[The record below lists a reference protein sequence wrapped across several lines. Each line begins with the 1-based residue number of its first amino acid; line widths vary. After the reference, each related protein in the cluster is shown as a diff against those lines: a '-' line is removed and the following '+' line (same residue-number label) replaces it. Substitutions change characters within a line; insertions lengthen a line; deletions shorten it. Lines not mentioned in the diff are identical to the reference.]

1 MEVAKFNYGA
11 ANKILTV
18 KKKISSLYT
27 ILLQHY
33 GPQGWWP
40 GDTPL
45 EVAVGAILTQNT
57 NWQNVALA
65 IKRLK
70 EAGLLTARA
79 LQDLPEV
86 ELAEY
91 IRPAGYYNIKARRL
105 KNFLNLLFSSYGGD
119 MAEMAAA
126 PLEFLRPELLGV
138 KGIGPETADSI
149 LLYGLEK
156 PTFVVDAYTYR
167 ILSRHGLA
175 PDSCSYEELQALFME
190 VLPPDTALYQEY
202 HALLVQTGKECCRP
216 RPRCSCCPLQ
226 GFNDL
231 P

>member
-1 MEVAKFNYGA
+1 MKQ
-11 ANKILTV
+11 
-18 KKKISSLYT
+18 KISDLYNS
-27 ILLQHY
+27 LLQHY

-86 ELAEY
+86 ELADY

-105 KNFLNLLFSSYGGD
+105 KNFLNFLFSNYRGD
-119 MAEMAAA
+119 MAVMAAA
-126 PLEFLRPELLGV
+126 PLELLRPALLAV

-156 PTFVVDAYTYR
+156 PTFVVDAYTFR

-175 PDSCSYEELQALFME
+175 SDPCSYEELQALFME
-190 VLPPDTALYQEY
+190 VLPRDTALYQEY

-216 RPRCSCCPLQ
+216 RPRCPTCPLA
-226 GFNDL
+226 GFDQIDSN
-231 P
+231 

>member
-1 MEVAKFNYGA
+1 VN
-11 ANKILTV
+11 
-18 KKKISSLYT
+18 KKITSLYSRLHHT
-27 ILLQHY
+27 Y

-57 NWQNVALA
+57 NWKNVALA
-65 IKRLK
+65 IERLK
-70 EAGLLTARA
+70 EAGLLTAEA
-79 LQDLPEV
+79 LFELPEA

-105 KNFLNLLFSSYGGD
+105 KNFLNFLFARYDGSMEG
-119 MAEMAAA
+119 MAAA
-126 PLEFLRPELLGV
+126 PLEHLRPELLAV

-156 PTFVVDAYTYR
+156 PTFVVDAYTFR

-175 PDSCSYEELQALFME
+175 ADPCSYEELQAIFMGA
-190 VLPPDTALYQEY
+190 LPPETALYQEY
-202 HALLVQTGKECCRP
+202 HALLVQTGKDCCRP
-216 RPRCSCCPLQ
+216 QPRCSVCPLA
-226 GFNDL
+226 GFNNL

>member
-1 MEVAKFNYGA
+1 VN
-11 ANKILTV
+11 NKISL
-18 KKKISSLYT
+18 LYT
-27 ILLQHY
+27 ILLDHY

-65 IKRLK
+65 INRLK
-70 EAGLLTARA
+70 TAGLLTAEA
-79 LQDLPEV
+79 LQELPEG
-86 ELAEY
+86 ELADH

-105 KNFLNLLFSSYGGD
+105 KNFLNLLFINYGGS
-119 MAEMAAA
+119 MIAMSGAQ
-126 PLEFLRPELLGV
+126 LERLRPELLAV

-156 PTFVVDAYTYR
+156 PTFVVDAYTFR

-175 PDSCSYEELQALFME
+175 ADPCSYDELQAIFMAA
-190 VLPPDTALYQEY
+190 LPPETSLYQEY
-202 HALLVQTGKECCRP
+202 HALLVQTGKACCRP
-216 RPRCSCCPLQ
+216 QPRCASCPLQ

>member
-1 MEVAKFNYGA
+1 MP
-11 ANKILTV
+11 
-18 KKKISSLYT
+18 KKMSDLYA

-70 EAGLLTARA
+70 EARLLTARA

-86 ELAEY
+86 ELADY

-105 KNFLNLLFSSYGGD
+105 KNFLNFLFSNYRGD
-119 MAEMAAA
+119 MAAMAAA
-126 PLEFLRPELLGV
+126 PLELLRPALLAV

-156 PTFVVDAYTYR
+156 PTFVVDAYTFR

-175 PDSCSYEELQALFME
+175 SDPCSYEELRALFME
-190 VLPPDTALYQEY
+190 VLPQDTALYQEY

-216 RPRCSCCPLQ
+216 RPRCPTCPLA
-226 GFNDL
+226 GFDQIDSN
-231 P
+231 

>member
-1 MEVAKFNYGA
+1 
-11 ANKILTV
+11 V
-18 KKKISSLYT
+18 KKKITLLYN
-27 ILLQHY
+27 LLHQHY

-57 NWQNVALA
+57 NWRNVALA
-65 IKRLK
+65 IDRLK
-70 EAGLLTARA
+70 EAGLLTANA
-79 LQDLPEV
+79 LYKLPATA
-86 ELAEY
+86 LAEY
-91 IRPAGYYNIKARRL
+91 IRPAGYYNIKANRL
-105 KNFLNLLFSSYGGD
+105 KNFLDLLFSNYGGS
-119 MAEMAAA
+119 MAAMA
-126 PLEFLRPELLGV
+126 CANLELLRPELLDV

-156 PTFVVDAYTYR
+156 PTFVVDAYTFR

-175 PDSCSYEELQALFME
+175 PDPCSYEELQSIFLE
-190 VLPPDTALYQEY
+190 VLPQETEIY
-202 HALLVQTGKECCRP
+202 KEFHALLVKTGKACCRP
-216 RPRCSCCPLQ
+216 QPRCADCPLA

>member
-1 MEVAKFNYGA
+1 MN
-11 ANKILTV
+11 
-18 KKKISSLYT
+18 KKISILYT

-65 IKRLK
+65 IDRLK
-70 EAGLLTARA
+70 AAGLLTASA
-79 LQDLPEV
+79 LYELPEA
-86 ELAEY
+86 ELAAY

-105 KNFLNLLFSSYGGD
+105 KNFLNLLVADYGGS
-119 MAEMAAA
+119 MEQMAAA
-126 PLEFLRPELLGV
+126 PLKMLRPQLLAV

-156 PTFVVDAYTYR
+156 LTFVVDAYTYR
-167 ILSRHGLA
+167 ILSRHDLA
-175 PDSCSYEELQALFME
+175 ADPCSYEELQAIFTE
-190 VLPPDTALYQEY
+190 VLPPEIPLYQEY
-202 HALLVQTGKECCRP
+202 HALLVQTGKDYCRP
-216 RPRCSCCPLQ
+216 RPRCADCPLA
-226 GFNDL
+226 GFNNR

>member
-1 MEVAKFNYGA
+1 MISDCNVN
-11 ANKILTV
+11 
-18 KKKISSLYT
+18 KKITNLYD
-27 ILLQHY
+27 ILFRHY

-57 NWQNVALA
+57 NWKNVALA
-65 IKRLK
+65 LDRLK
-70 EAGLLTARA
+70 EAGLLTAPA
-79 LQDLPEV
+79 LYELPEL
-86 ELAEY
+86 ELAAY

-105 KNFLNLLFSSYGGD
+105 KNFLNLLFNNYGGSIAA
-119 MAEMAAA
+119 MALA
-126 PLEFLRPELLGV
+126 PLERLRPELLAV

-156 PTFVVDAYTYR
+156 STFVVDAYTYR

-175 PDSCSYEELQALFME
+175 VDPCSYEELQAIFME
-190 VLPPDTALYQEY
+190 VLPPETALYQEY
-202 HALLVQTGKECCRP
+202 HALLVQTGKEYCRP
-216 RPRCSCCPLQ
+216 RPRCAVCPLA
-226 GFNDL
+226 GFNNL

>member
-1 MEVAKFNYGA
+1 VN
-11 ANKILTV
+11 
-18 KKKISSLYT
+18 KKINLLYT
-27 ILLQHY
+27 ILLDHY

-57 NWQNVALA
+57 NWKNVALA
-65 IKRLK
+65 IDRLK
-70 EAGLLTARA
+70 EAGLLTAPA
-79 LQDLPEV
+79 LHELPEAA
-86 ELAEY
+86 LADY

-105 KNFLNLLFSSYGGD
+105 NNFLDFLFNRYDGS
-119 MAEMAAA
+119 MAVMAAA
-126 PLEFLRPELLGV
+126 PLDLLRPELLAV

-156 PTFVVDAYTYR
+156 PTFVVDAYTFR

-175 PDSCSYEELQALFME
+175 PETISYEELQAIFME
-190 VLPPDTALYQEY
+190 VVPPETALYQEY
-202 HALLVQTGKECCRP
+202 HALLVQTGKEYCRP
-216 RPRCSCCPLQ
+216 KPRCAACPLKN
-226 GFNDL
+226 FSDE

>member
-1 MEVAKFNYGA
+1 MD
-11 ANKILTV
+11 
-18 KKKISSLYT
+18 KKITNLYN
-27 ILLQHY
+27 ILHHHY

-57 NWQNVALA
+57 NWKNVALA
-65 IKRLK
+65 IDRLK
-70 EAGLLTARA
+70 QADLLTAKA
-79 LQDLPEV
+79 LFELPEA

-105 KNFLNLLFSSYGGD
+105 KNFLNLLFSSYDGSMEG
-119 MAEMAAA
+119 MAAA
-126 PLEFLRPELLGV
+126 PLEQLRPELLAV
-138 KGIGPETADSI
+138 KGIGLETADSI

-156 PTFVVDAYTYR
+156 PTFVVDTYTYR

-175 PDSCSYEELQALFME
+175 ADPCSYEELQAIFME
-190 VLPPDTALYQEY
+190 ALPPKTALYQEY
-202 HALLVQTGKECCRP
+202 HALLVQTGKDCCRP
-216 RPRCSCCPLQ
+216 RPRCSACPLA
-226 GFNDL
+226 GFNNL

>member
-1 MEVAKFNYGA
+1 MKQ
-11 ANKILTV
+11 
-18 KKKISSLYT
+18 KISDLYNS
-27 ILLQHY
+27 LLQHY

-86 ELAEY
+86 ELADY

-105 KNFLNLLFSSYGGD
+105 KNFLNFLFSNYRGD
-119 MAEMAAA
+119 MAAMAAA
-126 PLEFLRPELLGV
+126 PLELLRPALLAV

-156 PTFVVDAYTYR
+156 PTFVVDAYTFR

-175 PDSCSYEELQALFME
+175 SDPCSYEELRALFME
-190 VLPPDTALYQEY
+190 VLPQDTALYQEY

-216 RPRCSCCPLQ
+216 RPRCPNCPLA
-226 GFNDL
+226 GFNQIDSN
-231 P
+231 

>member
-1 MEVAKFNYGA
+1 MR
-11 ANKILTV
+11 NKIHL
-18 KKKISSLYT
+18 LYS

-65 IKRLK
+65 IDRLK
-70 EAGLLTARA
+70 EAGLLTAGA
-79 LQDLPEV
+79 LQELPEMA
-86 ELAEY
+86 LAEY

-105 KNFLNLLFSSYGGD
+105 KNFLNFLFDSYGGS
-119 MAEMAAA
+119 MEAMAAA
-126 PLEFLRPELLGV
+126 PLELLRPELLAV

-156 PTFVVDAYTYR
+156 PTFVVDAYTFR

-175 PDSCSYEELQALFME
+175 AEPSTYEELQALFMAA
-190 VLPPDTALYQEY
+190 VPPETALYQEY
-202 HALLVQTGKECCRP
+202 HALLVQTGKDYCRP
-216 RPRCSCCPLQ
+216 KPRCAACPLAD
-226 GFNDL
+226 FDEL
-231 P
+231 S

>member
-1 MEVAKFNYGA
+1 MKQ
-11 ANKILTV
+11 
-18 KKKISSLYT
+18 KISDLYNS
-27 ILLQHY
+27 LLQHY

-105 KNFLNLLFSSYGGD
+105 KNFLNFLFSSYRGD
-119 MAEMAAA
+119 MAAMAAA
-126 PLEFLRPELLGV
+126 PLELLRPELLTV

-156 PTFVVDAYTYR
+156 PTFVVDAYTFR

-175 PDSCSYEELQALFME
+175 SDPCSYEELQALFME
-190 VLPPDTALYQEY
+190 VLPRDTALYQEY

-216 RPRCSCCPLQ
+216 RPRCPTCPLA
-226 GFNDL
+226 GFNQIR
-231 P
+231 

>member
-1 MEVAKFNYGA
+1 
-11 ANKILTV
+11 V
-18 KKKISSLYT
+18 KKIISILYT

-40 GDTPL
+40 GETPL

-65 IKRLK
+65 IDRLK
-70 EAGLLTARA
+70 QAGLLSATA
-79 LQDLPEV
+79 LSELPET
-86 ELAEY
+86 ELAAY
-91 IRPAGYYNIKARRL
+91 IRPAGYYNLKARRL
-105 KNFLNLLFSSYGGD
+105 KNFLALLFSSYNGS
-119 MAEMAAA
+119 MAEMADAR
-126 PLEFLRPELLGV
+126 LEILRPELLAV

-156 PTFVVDAYTYR
+156 PTFVVDAYTFR

-175 PDSCSYEELQALFME
+175 ADPCSYEELQAVFME
-190 VLPPDTALYQEY
+190 ALPTEIALYQEY

-216 RPRCSCCPLQ
+216 QPRCADCPLA
-226 GFNDL
+226 GFNNL

>member
-1 MEVAKFNYGA
+1 MMQ
-11 ANKILTV
+11 
-18 KKKISSLYT
+18 KISDLYN
-27 ILLQHY
+27 ILLRHY

-79 LQDLPEV
+79 LQDLPEA

-105 KNFLNLLFSSYGGD
+105 KNFLDFLFGSYRGD
-119 MAEMAAA
+119 MAAMAAA
-126 PLEFLRPELLGV
+126 PLELLRPELLMV

-156 PTFVVDAYTYR
+156 PTFVVDAYTFR

-175 PDSCSYEELQALFME
+175 SDPCSYEELQAFFME
-190 VLPPDTALYQEY
+190 VLPQDTALYQEY
-202 HALLVQTGKECCRP
+202 HALLVQTGKACCRP
-216 RPRCSCCPLQ
+216 RPRCPTCPLA
-226 GFNDL
+226 GFDQI
-231 P
+231 PDY

>member
-1 MEVAKFNYGA
+1 MKQ
-11 ANKILTV
+11 
-18 KKKISSLYT
+18 KISDLYNS
-27 ILLQHY
+27 LLQHY

-86 ELAEY
+86 ELADY

-105 KNFLNLLFSSYGGD
+105 KNFLNFLFSNYRGD
-119 MAEMAAA
+119 MAAMAAA
-126 PLEFLRPELLGV
+126 PLELLRPALLAV

-156 PTFVVDAYTYR
+156 PTFVVDAYTFR

-175 PDSCSYEELQALFME
+175 SDPCSYEELQALFME
-190 VLPPDTALYQEY
+190 VLPRDTALYQEY

-216 RPRCSCCPLQ
+216 RPRCPTCPLA
-226 GFNDL
+226 GFDQIDSN
-231 P
+231 

>member
-1 MEVAKFNYGA
+1 VN
-11 ANKILTV
+11 
-18 KKKISSLYT
+18 KKISLLYT

-65 IKRLK
+65 IDRLK
-70 EAGLLTARA
+70 QAGLLAARA
-79 LQDLPEV
+79 LYELPEAA
-86 ELAEY
+86 LAVH

-105 KNFLNLLFSSYGGD
+105 KNFLDFLFAGYGGSL
-119 MAEMAAA
+119 ESLAAA
-126 PLEFLRPELLGV
+126 PWPRLRSELLAV

-149 LLYGLEK
+149 LLYALEK
-156 PTFVVDAYTYR
+156 PAFVVDAYTFR
-167 ILSRHGLA
+167 ILSRHNLA
-175 PDSCSYEELQALFME
+175 PDPCSYEELQAIFTAA
-190 VLPPDTALYQEY
+190 LPPDPALYQEY
-202 HALLVQTGKECCRP
+202 HALLVRTGKDCCRP
-216 RPRCSCCPLQ
+216 RPRCAACPLA
-226 GFNDL
+226 GFNNL